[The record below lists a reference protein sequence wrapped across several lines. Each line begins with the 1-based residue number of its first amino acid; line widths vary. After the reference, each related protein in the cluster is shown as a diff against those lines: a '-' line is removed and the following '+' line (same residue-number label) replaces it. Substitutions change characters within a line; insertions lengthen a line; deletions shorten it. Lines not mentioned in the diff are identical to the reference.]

1 MDFLDDSFGGEVS
14 GTQDPDADFL
24 QREQAE
30 LGGLGL
36 DLGSAGSS
44 GGLGQD
50 LNIGGSGGLG
60 LGLDLGSNGP
70 AANMGS
76 SGDLGL
82 DLGKAV
88 AGPPTGSALE
98 LDGFGTTDKVK
109 NYEPYPQIN

>member
-14 GTQDPDADFL
+14 GAQDPAADFL

-36 DLGSAGSS
+36 DLGSAGSG

-50 LNIGGSGGLG
+50 LNLGGSGG

-98 LDGFGTTDKVK
+98 LDGLGTTDKVK
-109 NYEPYPQIN
+109 SYDPHPQTN

>member
-1 MDFLDDSFGGEVS
+1 MDFLDDSFGGEAS
-14 GTQDPDADFL
+14 GPQDPAADFL

-60 LGLDLGSNGP
+60 LDLGSKGP
-70 AANMGS
+70 AANTGS
-76 SGDLGL
+76 SGDMGL